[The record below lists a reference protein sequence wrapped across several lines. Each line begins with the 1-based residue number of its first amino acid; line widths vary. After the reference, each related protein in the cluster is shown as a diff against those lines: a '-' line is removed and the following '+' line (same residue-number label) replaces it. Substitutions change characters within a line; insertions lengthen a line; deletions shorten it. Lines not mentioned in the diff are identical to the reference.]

1 MRDLLA
7 VTRGVR
13 TPRYNPL
20 NVTVVCTVTVWLLP
34 VGRNL
39 VQVLPTAFDTLTQ
52 LDQLDLSNNALSSL
66 DVSVFRNLTQ
76 LTELFLYTNRFTE
89 AGLPSGIFA
98 PLARLEWLDLFGCAA
113 PLPAGC
119 HLYCPPGPHALLP
132 PRPYAQQSVY
142 VCASRHV

>member
-1 MRDLLA
+1 MRGLLA
-7 VTRGVR
+7 VTCDVH

-20 NVTVVCTVTVWLLP
+20 NVITVCTAAVWSLP

-66 DVSVFRNLTQ
+66 DVAVFRNLTQ

-98 PLARLEWLDLFGCAA
+98 PLARLEWLYLFG
-113 PLPAGC
+113 
-119 HLYCPPGPHALLP
+119 
-132 PRPYAQQSVY
+132 
-142 VCASRHV
+142 